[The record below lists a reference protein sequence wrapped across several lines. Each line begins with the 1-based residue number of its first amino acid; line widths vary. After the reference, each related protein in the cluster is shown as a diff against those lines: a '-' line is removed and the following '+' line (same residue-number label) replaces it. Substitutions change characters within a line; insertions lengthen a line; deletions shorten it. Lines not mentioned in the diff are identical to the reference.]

1 MPQKH
6 RLMWNHD
13 NLYAENKRCREKS
26 FIPSN
31 IFTNN
36 FVKVN
41 FLVNFAVVSEEYGKS
56 NHKAIQELL
65 QRVLCGSIR
74 CSKMQDKLLHQCC
87 QDCG

>member
-1 MPQKH
+1 MIKFLKAGTAKTPIKTPQKH

-26 FIPSN
+26 IIPSN

-56 NHKAIQELL
+56 NYKAI
-65 QRVLCGSIR
+65 
-74 CSKMQDKLLHQCC
+74 
-87 QDCG
+87 

>member
-41 FLVNFAVVSEEYGKS
+41 FLVNFAV
-56 NHKAIQELL
+56 
-65 QRVLCGSIR
+65 R
-74 CSKMQDKLLHQCC
+74 
-87 QDCG
+87 